1 MTLSFDGHD
10 LESIFTCGDPEI
22 SILNA
27 TPDLRDVGG
36 RHGSAFAGLTY
47 GNSTVAFT
55 IAAIGTALERRN
67 ALSTLGSWLMVSE
80 PKQLVL
86 PDTPDRYY
94 LAVPSGPLELQRGI
108 GSEIAKVTFTLT
120 DPTAYGETKT
130 VSLPSASSIQI
141 NVNGTA
147 PTYLNVLANSAVRNS
162 SALVWGVKVD
172 NQDFAHVA
180 TGSSSAR
187 KVEIYCADRV
197 CKLQNAIT
205 LPTLDSDWLELEPG
219 THTVTMDY
227 GTGAATLSWVE
238 RWY

>member
-108 GSEIAKVTFTLT
+108 GGELAQLTFELT
-120 DPTAYGETKT
+120 DPIAYGTYRT
-130 VSLPSASSIQI
+130 ASLASAGSVQI
-141 NVNGTA
+141 AVGGTA
-147 PTYLNVLANSAVRNS
+147 PTHLKVTASSAVRNS
-162 SALVWGVKVD
+162 SSLVWGVIAD
-172 NQDFAHVA
+172 SADYIRVA
-180 TGSSSAR
+180 TGSASSR
-187 KVEIYCADRV
+187 KVEIDGDART
-197 CKLQNAIT
+197 CKVANALT
-205 LPTLDSDWLELEPG
+205 LPTLDSSWIELAPG
-219 THTVTMDY
+219 THTIRMDN
-227 GTGAATLSWVE
+227 GTGAATLAWFE